1 MSAIARHSRKVANL
15 NRALW
20 MEDQLAVEHDHPT
33 PPLEGSTT
41 LDVCI
46 VGGGLTGLW
55 TALRI
60 RELDPS
66 CSVGVIEADICGSG
80 ASGSNG
86 GFAMTWWP
94 KIATLKKLMGSD
106 DAIRMARDSEAAVA
120 DMGRF
125 CHEHAIGADF
135 KSAGWLWA
143 ATNEVQLGSWDETL
157 KVLDAMGARPFER
170 VSADEAVSMS
180 GSDRH
185 LGGVYESGV
194 ATVQPAA
201 LVRGLRA
208 VALRQG
214 VSVWEH
220 SPMTSFESAH
230 DNVTITTPRGA
241 VRAKKLVLAT
251 NAWLATYPQVRRHL
265 MVLGSEVVA
274 TDRAPELL
282 RGEQWPGGLAISDSR
297 RLVHYYRTTSDGRI
311 VFGKGGGRIA
321 FRGRQDRS
329 TWSRPARASFV
340 KDQLLRTY
348 PQFAGV
354 PITHSWAG
362 AVDYAVDSLPFF
374 GKLDDDSKVT
384 FGVGFSGN
392 GVGPSLVGG
401 RILASLAL
409 DRDDEWSQSPLIR
422 TPKGVLPPEPF
433 RFVGGVMVRGAIR
446 RKEVEED
453 RGHRSRLTDR
463 FLAGLDPTGFVG

>member
-1 MSAIARHSRKVANL
+1 
-15 NRALW
+15 

-241 VRAKKLVLAT
+241 VRAKTSRPTVPPNYSAV
-251 NAWLATYPQVRRHL
+251 NS
-265 MVLGSEVVA
+265 G
-274 TDRAPELL
+274 RADW
-282 RGEQWPGGLAISDSR
+282 R
-297 RLVHYYRTTSDGRI
+297 YRTLAVSCITT
-311 VFGKGGGRIA
+311 A
-321 FRGRQDRS
+321 Q
-329 TWSRPARASFV
+329 RP
-340 KDQLLRTY
+340 T
-348 PQFAGV
+348 
-354 PITHSWAG
+354 
-362 AVDYAVDSLPFF
+362 
-374 GKLDDDSKVT
+374 
-384 FGVGFSGN
+384 VGS
-392 GVGPSLVGG
+392 
-401 RILASLAL
+401 SLAKVVVG
-409 DRDDEWSQSPLIR
+409 SPFVAAR
-422 TPKGVLPPEPF
+422 TEAL
-433 RFVGGVMVRGAIR
+433 GA
-446 RKEVEED
+446 
-453 RGHRSRLTDR
+453 GQHAHHS
-463 FLAGLDPTGFVG
+463 